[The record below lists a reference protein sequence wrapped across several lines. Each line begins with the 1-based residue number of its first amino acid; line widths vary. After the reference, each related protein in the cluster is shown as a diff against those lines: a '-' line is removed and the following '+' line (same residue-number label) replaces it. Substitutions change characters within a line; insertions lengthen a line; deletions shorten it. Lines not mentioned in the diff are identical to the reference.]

1 MTNKLATDFIRH
13 QADFDYCERIIEHHS
28 KSFYAAFSRL
38 PEQKAM
44 SVYAIYAFCRRADDA
59 IDVEKN
65 PEKLAELKAQL
76 GAFQKGDH
84 PDEPLWRAL
93 AVVFKHY
100 PLDIQAFYDM
110 LEGQRRDIK
119 FQQPATQQELEE
131 YSYYVAGSVGLMLLP
146 LLSQNWEKII
156 EEAKQLGEAMQITNI
171 LRDIGE
177 DEAQGRIYLP
187 KDKMAEYGVT
197 PEDLK
202 QHRQT
207 AEFAQLWEY
216 EAQRA
221 EASYQKGLT
230 MMPWIDEDCRTPLL
244 AACYFYREILEVV
257 RENDYQVFTQ
267 KHAVKQARK
276 LRIFQAIRKELAK
289 IDQQKESVRR

>member
-1 MTNKLATDFIRH
+1 MTNKLATDFVRH

-110 LEGQRRDIK
+110 LEGQRRDIN

-177 DEAQGRIYLP
+177 DVAEGRIYLP

-197 PEDLK
+197 AEDLR
-202 QHRQT
+202 QRRQT
-207 AEFAQLWEY
+207 TEFTQLWEY

-230 MMPWIDEDCRTPLL
+230 MMPWIDEDCRAPLL
-244 AACYFYREILEVV
+244 AASYFYREILQVI
-257 RENDYQVFTQ
+257 RENDYQVFKQ

-289 IDQQKESVRR
+289 IDQQKESIRR

>member
-1 MTNKLATDFIRH
+1 MTNKMLTDFRRY

-28 KSFYAAFSRL
+28 KSFYAAFSKL

-59 IDVEKN
+59 VDVEKN

-76 GAFQKGDH
+76 GAFQKGEH

-110 LEGQRRDIK
+110 LEGQRRDVH
-119 FQQPATQQELEE
+119 FTQPETQQELEE

-146 LLSQNWEKII
+146 ILSKDWQKIV
-156 EEAKQLGEAMQITNI
+156 EEAKELGEAMQITNI

-177 DEAQGRIYLP
+177 DEAEGRIYLP
-187 KDKMAEYGVT
+187 RDKMAEYGVT
-197 PEDLK
+197 HEDLNA
-202 QHRQT
+202 HRRTQ
-207 AEFAQLWEY
+207 AFVNLWEF
-216 EAQRA
+216 EAKRA
-221 EASYQKGLT
+221 EESYQKGLT
-230 MMPWIDEDCRTPLL
+230 MMPWIDEDCRGPLL
-244 AACYFYREILEVV
+244 AASYFYREILQVI

-267 KHAVKQARK
+267 RHAVKQARK
-276 LRIFQAIRKELAK
+276 LRIFQAIRKELRK
-289 IDQQKESVRR
+289 IDHQRESIQT